1 MGLNLAAGGTLTR
14 TMTQMVPAGLT
25 PGEYSYRG
33 FVGVY
38 PGTVWDQDAFPFTV
52 LADEG
57 ASKGGSWKV
66 FGWDEPGL
74 NEPLAPVGKF
84 SLSASPN
91 PFNAITTIPFSLPV
105 EAKVK
110 VEVYNVMGQKVAVL
124 NDDVF
129 SAGEYEATWDASNA
143 SSGMYLVV
151 MEAQG
156 IADNVK
162 YHSVE
167 KLLLLK

>member
-1 MGLNLAAGGTLTR
+1 
-14 TMTQMVPAGLT
+14 
-25 PGEYSYRG
+25 
-33 FVGVY
+33 
-38 PGTVWDQDAFPFTV
+38 
-52 LADEG
+52 
-57 ASKGGSWKV
+57 
-66 FGWDEPGL
+66 
-74 NEPLAPVGKF
+74 
-84 SLSASPN
+84 
-91 PFNAITTIPFSLPV
+91 
-105 EAKVK
+105 VK